1 MNDLP
6 FGNEENQDEALLIRE
21 IPNKRRYWFVRTFG
35 GALFEYYYSSKK
47 VGILGNDVPLALIK
61 NAPHDNVTFS
71 SLQNYIFTNIYP
83 ENTGE
88 ATKLANQLIDFYH
101 HMKVD
106 DIVMMPSVDSDFI
119 AFGRVTSQMKEREKP
134 FGTFMY
140 KETQYDYPTKYH
152 EIEWLTIKRKRDV
165 LGDMRPLFST
175 YMGITNADKYG
186 EFIESSISTFFT
198 KEEYYYFSMFVD
210 LNDDEELNAF
220 ELHRYL
226 EAITKLYKHYCI
238 ANDIEENEELYLKI
252 KIQSQGNNILKWL
265 KTAGGIGIA
274 SMLAM
279 SITGTDPEVKYS
291 SDEGFVGNMKGN
303 FFKNLTTAYDDVS
316 KTNRENKKKDIEIE
330 SMQIDLIDKKR
341 KLGLLTPEEIEKYQI
356 QLKDSAEALN
366 LKNIESKNIK
376 ISDVLG
382 D

>member
-1 MNDLP
+1 MNDLS
-6 FGNEENQDEALLIRE
+6 FGNEENQNEALEIRE

-47 VGILGNDVPLALIK
+47 VGILGNDVPLVLIK

-101 HMKVD
+101 HVKVD

-119 AFGRVTSQMKEREKP
+119 AFGRVTSKMKERDKP

-226 EAITKLYKHYCI
+226 EAVIKLYKHYCV
-238 ANDIEENEELYLKI
+238 ANDIEDNEELYLKI

-291 SDEGFVGNMKGN
+291 SEEGFVGNMKGN

-316 KTNRENKKKDIEIE
+316 KTNRENKKKDIELE

-356 QLKDSAEALN
+356 QLKDSADALN

-376 ISDVLG
+376 ISDVIG